1 MIFLAKGTCTL
12 GRVSRDKDGNIIE
25 QTPAKFE
32 AGQDGGCI
40 AVGILNDETMD
51 QVGQA
56 ELFGDFD
63 PWGYLSHA
71 LKLLAPTRSGNI
83 PDFEGIFKNLHAARE
98 NCECDFLPYYCRPD
112 CRDCIVRAWMDE
124 MEGEE

>member
-63 PWGYLSHA
+63 P
-71 LKLLAPTRSGNI
+71 
-83 PDFEGIFKNLHAARE
+83 
-98 NCECDFLPYYCRPD
+98 
-112 CRDCIVRAWMDE
+112 
-124 MEGEE
+124 